1 MLGPILIIKLKS
13 SLCPC
18 FTSQEDNGAIAA
30 ANFLSNV
37 TIIYHSNETSRSAS
51 ESIKGVG
58 KLVSGFFKNASQK
71 SNGNGNENS
80 HANMNKN
87 RKSSLSSSFPSSSCK
102 MTIVDSLRGP
112 ALSIEYIDEDA
123 NLENNPMTANESD
136 GDESENSG
144 TSIIKKNKKITLKRI
159 GEISST
165 ESFMSMSS
173 PCGISIFS
181 KPKTKNEGKEE
192 LCRLDLKDH
201 YGNNASPELF
211 NETIDSL
218 KLLLQWDMDRRAK
231 LLADNNNNN
240 NNDSNSPEEDDDY
253 DDDEINITPKRQG
266 LGQRALK
273 MKHFAEREIELSKQ
287 KKDRESRKARYL
299 KDSGGLKYTA
309 LAMANRQMS

>member
-58 KLVSGFFKNASQK
+58 KLVSGFFKNASRK
-71 SNGNGNENS
+71 SNGNENENS
-80 HANMNKN
+80 HANMTKN
-87 RKSSLSSSFPSSSCK
+87 PKLSLSPSSPSSSCK

-136 GDESENSG
+136 ADESENSG

-165 ESFMSMSS
+165 ESFMSMSMSS

-181 KPKTKNEGKEE
+181 KPKTKNEEKEE

-201 YGNNASPELF
+201 YGNNASPELS

-231 LLADNNNNN
+231 LLADNNNN
-240 NNDSNSPEEDDDY
+240 DNSPEEDDDCY